1 MSIKMGACASSVEFQ
16 AFDHSKSYPDFE
28 YPNEVILKVK
38 QHDPVH
44 MYRKR
49 IARFSLTTPK
59 LVRYTNLVLNQ
70 SRLGVSMCILPGQDP
85 FKEVAKVCQDG
96 LFVIESNGS
105 LFAGLFDGHGENG
118 EEVVE
123 FCIKYLQQYFKDHR
137 GDFDA
142 NPTESI
148 EQAVESCDLA
158 IARCVTMDS
167 LMAGTTAV
175 ILYINANGIHVG
187 SVGDSRAVLGTSTGL
202 SEGPERSM
210 SNVRPPTRLTYKRQ
224 IDDITRIAA
233 IPLTT
238 DQKPNHE
245 GELDRILEAGGKVAR
260 LLDENGKRVGPYRVW
275 NAEGRL
281 PGLAM
286 SRSLGD
292 RVAHSVGVSSEP
304 IVESFNFEPSD
315 QFIVIASDGVWDV
328 LENKDA
334 INLIE
339 RFRNKSKRGDLG
351 TLPKRLKP
359 VDVHIAHLVA
369 LEARYR
375 WFQVVQEEDVMID
388 DISVIVIELESM
400 PATSLPSTS
409 LPHRMSLTKQ
419 SVVVL
424 DESQHD
430 VVPSGR
436 TSDHVRGSLAVMP
449 PPNRQSVS
457 RKDKVRGSVVL
468 NEDARAYM
476 GESVQAIKPPK

>member
-1 MSIKMGACASSVEFQ
+1 MGACACSAELQ
-16 AFDHSKSYPDFE
+16 PFDHSESYSDFE

-38 QHDPVH
+38 EYDPA
-44 MYRKR
+44 YKNRKLV
-49 IARFSLTTPK
+49 AKFTLTTPK

-85 FKEVAKVCQDG
+85 FMQIAKECQDG

-105 LFAGLFDGHGENG
+105 IFAGLFDGHGENG

-137 GDFDA
+137 EDFDA

-148 EQAVESCDLA
+148 GQAVKSCDLA
-158 IARCVTMDS
+158 IEHCATIES

-175 ILYINANGIHVG
+175 ILYINAQGIHVG

-202 SEGPERSM
+202 SEGSERSM
-210 SNVRPPTRLTYKRQ
+210 SHVKPPTRLTYKRK
-224 IDDITRIAA
+224 IDDLARIAA

-260 LLDENGKRVGPYRVW
+260 LMDENGKRVGPYRVW
-275 NAEGRL
+275 NAEGQL

-304 IVESFNFEPSD
+304 IVESFAFEPSD
-315 QFIVIASDGVWDV
+315 QFIVVASDGVWDV

-334 INLIE
+334 VNLIE
-339 RFRNKSKRGDLG
+339 RFRYKSKRGDLR
-351 TLPKRLKP
+351 TLPQRLRP

-375 WFQVVQEEDVMID
+375 WLEIVEEEDVMID

-400 PATSLPSTS
+400 PATSLQSTS
-409 LPHRMSLTKQ
+409 VPQRMSLSKQ
-419 SVVVL
+419 SVAVVN
-424 DESQHD
+424 ESKPPA
-430 VVPSGR
+430 VTSGR
-436 TSDHVRGSLAVMP
+436 KSDLVRGSLAVMP
-449 PPNRQSVS
+449 PPRQSVS

-468 NEDARAYM
+468 NDDARASM
-476 GESVQAIKPPK
+476 GESVEAIKPPK